1 MKAYALIVGNSAYHE
16 AALDNAVNDA
26 TAMANK
32 LLKLGYVVDLVVDAT
47 IEKMSDAITG
57 LSKKLKNVDI
67 ALFYFSGH
75 GLQIEG
81 HNYLTAIDANFAD
94 ETSIKYHG

>member
-47 IEKMSDAITG
+47 IEKCLM
-57 LSKKLKNVDI
+57 
-67 ALFYFSGH
+67 
-75 GLQIEG
+75 Q
-81 HNYLTAIDANFAD
+81 
-94 ETSIKYHG
+94 